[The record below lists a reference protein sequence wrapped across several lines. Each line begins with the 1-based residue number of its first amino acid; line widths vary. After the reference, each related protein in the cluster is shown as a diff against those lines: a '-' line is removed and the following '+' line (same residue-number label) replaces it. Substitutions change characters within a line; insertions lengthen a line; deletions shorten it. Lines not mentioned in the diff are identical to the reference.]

1 MPRHIC
7 QLTIVLI
14 PRERRE
20 AEKERITKEKMERSE
35 KERRERE
42 ERERREK
49 ERREREE
56 KERQQYQV
64 DQHFNKSFLLAQQKV
79 RSQQH
84 LASLSPGQPEG
95 RPDVLFHQ

>member
-1 MPRHIC
+1 ME
-7 QLTIVLI
+7 QSE
-14 PRERRE
+14 RERRQ
-20 AEKERITKEKMERSE
+20 
-35 KERRERE
+35 RE

-79 RSQQH
+79 RR
-84 LASLSPGQPEG
+84 AER
-95 RPDVLFHQ
+95 RPRTLHSIVF